1 MSISWQDLKA
11 ITSCFT
17 QTLWVCKEWTT
28 ALTIKS
34 FLDFLMNK
42 TLMVILRSQYYGNSW
57 GLELFLVLI
66 GVSAKA
72 CTLATI
78 VSQTYFVEGY
88 VYYSIRFY
96 TFWYCR
102 LNLQQ
107 NGAKLL
113 KITPWRKVTTWVT
126 WTARVDSLDVDFFDL
141 RIFVKVFIKKAKVAL
156 WRGFGVSGNI
166 CRPQV

>member
-1 MSISWQDLKA
+1 MSIAWQDLKA

-28 ALTIKS
+28 ALTNKS

-57 GLELFLVLI
+57 RAWIIPCAHWRKSKSLHISNYCFTNI
-66 GVSAKA
+66 FCRGV
-72 CTLATI
+72 
-78 VSQTYFVEGY
+78 
-88 VYYSIRFY
+88 YSIRFY
-96 TFWYCR
+96 TFWYCS

-113 KITPWRKVTTWVT
+113 KITPWQKVTTYVT

-166 CRPQV
+166 CRTQV